1 MGSCGPWRRSWVF
14 PKKEGVVRVLICD
27 PLAEA
32 AVEKLRAAG
41 LTVVVKTG
49 MSEEELAKE
58 LAKGY
63 EAIVV
68 RSATKVRQPALDA
81 AKGLKLIIRAGV
93 GLDNIDA
100 DYAKEK
106 GIEVLNTPKASTDS
120 VAELTLA
127 HMFALARSLV
137 RATETMRE
145 GRWEKKEFHG
155 IELQGK
161 TLGVIGIGR
170 IGQAVARRALGLGLK
185 VLAYDKYVK
194 ESPIPGV
201 KMVPLEELLR
211 ESDFVT
217 LHIPPEPAG
226 PVIGAREIA
235 LMKDGAFLINC
246 ARGGVVDERA
256 LLSALNSG
264 KLAGAGLDVFE
275 EEPPKNLELLRHP
288 KATLTPHIGAQ
299 TREAQERIGDEVVE
313 ILLARKG

>member
-1 MGSCGPWRRSWVF
+1 M
-14 PKKEGVVRVLICD
+14 KVLVCD
-27 PLAEA
+27 PIDERALAR
-32 AVEKLRAAG
+32 LREAG
-41 LTVVVKTG
+41 LEVTVKTG
-49 MSEEELAKE
+49 MNESELAQE

-68 RSATKVRQPALDA
+68 RSATKVRKAAIDA
-81 AKGLKLIIRAGV
+81 AKGLRLIIRAGV

-145 GRWEKKEFHG
+145 GKWEKKAFHG

-170 IGQAVARRALGLGLK
+170 IGQAVAKRALCLGMK

-194 ESPIPGV
+194 ESPLPGV
-201 KMVPLEELLR
+201 RMVPLEELLR

-217 LHIPPEPAG
+217 LHIPPDPAG

-256 LLSALNSG
+256 LLEALNSG
-264 KLAGAGLDVFE
+264 KLGGAGLDVFE
-275 EEPPKNLELLRHP
+275 EEPPKNMELLRHP
-288 KATLTPHIGAQ
+288 KVTLTPHIGAQ
-299 TREAQERIGDEVVE
+299 THEAQARIGDEIVE
-313 ILLARKG
+313 ILLSWAKR

>member
-1 MGSCGPWRRSWVF
+1 M
-14 PKKEGVVRVLICD
+14 KVLICD
-27 PLAEA
+27 P
-32 AVEKLRAAG
+32 VDEKAIARLREAG
-41 LTVVVKTG
+41 LEVTVKTG
-49 MSEEELAKE
+49 MGEAELAQE

-68 RSATKVRQPALDA
+68 RSATKVRKPAIDA
-81 AKGLKLIIRAGV
+81 AKGLRLIIRAGV

-100 DYAKEK
+100 DYAKQK

-145 GRWEKKEFHG
+145 GKWEKKAFHG

-170 IGQAVARRALGLGLK
+170 IGQAVAKRALCLGMK

-194 ESPIPGV
+194 ESPLPGV
-201 KMVPLEELLR
+201 KMVSLEELLR

-217 LHIPPEPAG
+217 LHIPPDPTG

-235 LMKDGAFLINC
+235 MMKDGAFLINC
-246 ARGGVVDERA
+246 ARGGVVDEKA
-256 LLSALNSG
+256 LLEALNSG

-275 EEPPKNLELLRHP
+275 EEPPKNMELLRHP
-288 KATLTPHIGAQ
+288 KVTLTPHIGAQ
-299 TREAQERIGDEVVE
+299 THEAQARIGDEIVE
-313 ILLARKG
+313 ILLSWAKR

>member
-1 MGSCGPWRRSWVF
+1 M
-14 PKKEGVVRVLICD
+14 KVLICD
-27 PLAEA
+27 P
-32 AVEKLRAAG
+32 VDEKAIARLREAG
-41 LTVVVKTG
+41 LEVTVKTG
-49 MSEEELAKE
+49 MSEAELAQE

-63 EAIVV
+63 DAIVV
-68 RSATKVRQPALDA
+68 RSATKVRKPAIDA
-81 AKGLKLIIRAGV
+81 AKGLRLIIRAGV

-100 DYAKEK
+100 DYAKQK

-145 GRWEKKEFHG
+145 GKWEKKAFHG

-170 IGQAVARRALGLGLK
+170 IGQAVAKRALCLGMK

-194 ESPIPGV
+194 ESPLPGV
-201 KMVPLEELLR
+201 KMVSLEELLR

-217 LHIPPEPAG
+217 LHIPPDPTG

-235 LMKDGAFLINC
+235 MMKDGAFLINC
-246 ARGGVVDERA
+246 ARGGVVDEKA
-256 LLSALNSG
+256 LLEALNSG

-275 EEPPKNLELLRHP
+275 EEPPKNMELLRHP
-288 KATLTPHIGAQ
+288 KVTLTPHIGAQ
-299 TREAQERIGDEVVE
+299 THEAQARIGDEIVE
-313 ILLARKG
+313 ILLSWAKR

>member
-1 MGSCGPWRRSWVF
+1 M
-14 PKKEGVVRVLICD
+14 KVLVCD
-27 PLAEA
+27 PIDEKALAR
-32 AVEKLRAAG
+32 LREAG
-41 LTVVVKTG
+41 LKVTVKTG
-49 MSEEELAKE
+49 MNESELAQE

-68 RSATKVRQPALDA
+68 RSATKVRKAAIDA
-81 AKGLKLIIRAGV
+81 AKGLRLIIRAGV

-120 VAELTLA
+120 VAELALA

-145 GRWEKKEFHG
+145 GKWEKKAFHG

-170 IGQAVARRALGLGLK
+170 IGQAVAKRALCLGMK

-194 ESPIPGV
+194 ESPLPGV
-201 KMVPLEELLR
+201 RMVPLEELLR

-217 LHIPPEPAG
+217 LHIPPDPAG

-256 LLSALNSG
+256 LLEALNSG
-264 KLAGAGLDVFE
+264 KLGGAGLDVFE
-275 EEPPKNLELLRHP
+275 EEPPKNMELLRHP
-288 KATLTPHIGAQ
+288 KVTLTPHIGAQ
-299 TREAQERIGDEVVE
+299 THEAQARIGDEIVE
-313 ILLARKG
+313 ILLSWAKR